1 MTVYPALDENIRI
14 NFFSGPI
21 KRNSKA
27 TSQKMCAHI
36 GSITWDGFNTLEH
49 KQDHRIQCSQ
59 CGKRFGND
67 VEMWNLLVY
76 QQKIKMILYELFF
89 YKDPL
94 TGVAIRWEIPQD
106 KLSKFKKSFVLQ
118 VIQQNSE
125 VIEQKIK
132 ALPRGVILGDETY
145 MGSRGNS
152 NVEIVF
158 INNDYETL
166 STGPV
171 DEGELKQSILKAFK
185 KIPEACRKK
194 LKILITDGEPSYKS
208 IAKYF
213 GSKVIHV
220 VQFHNKDLRGEIIIS
235 KYIKLGPHLLH
246 YKIMTHWKAFYRDKH
261 ELKFK
266 WEIKFIK
273 GNIQAKRGRPRN
285 SDKIKNKNAKWRQKL
300 KNYQSKSFQKGGTAK
315 IYVNFKTNKL
325 SMRAGAKKWM
335 LQMLTPIFKIF
346 KGKHITT
353 NLIESKHSQIKGNG
367 AGKKQRNKEYGHELF
382 TLHAFLVEY
391 GHIPFTNLTG
401 RPLYTY
407 LMKNEKNEKIGYR
420 IPEGK
425 RILVQT
431 VLSSYE

>member
-1 MTVYPALDENIRI
+1 MTEYPFLDEKMRI
-14 NFFSGPI
+14 NFFLSSI
-21 KRNSKA
+21 KRNLKS
-27 TSQKMCAHI
+27 TSQQMCAHI
-36 GSITWDGFNTLEH
+36 GSITWDGFNSSEH
-49 KQDHRIQCSQ
+49 KKDHRIKCSQ
-59 CGKRFGND
+59 CGKRFGKD
-67 VEMWNLLVY
+67 IEMINLLLY
-76 QQKIKMILYELFF
+76 QEKIKKILYELFILK
-89 YKDPL
+89 YPL
-94 TGVAIRWEIPQD
+94 TGVAIRWGIPQD

-118 VIQQNSE
+118 VIQQNSD

-152 NVEIVF
+152 NAEIVF

-171 DEGELKQSILKAFK
+171 GEGELKESILKTFN

-194 LKILITDGEPSYKS
+194 LKILITDGEPSYKA
-208 IAKYF
+208 IAKIF

-220 VQFHNKDLRGEIIIS
+220 AQLHNRDKRGEIIIS
-235 KYIKLGPHLLH
+235 KFKKFGPHFLH
-246 YKIMTHWKAFYRDKH
+246 YKIYTHWKAFYNDKY

-273 GNIQAKRGRPRN
+273 GKVQAKRGRPRN
-285 SDKIKNKNAKWRQKL
+285 SDKIKNENERWRQKL
-300 KNYQSKSFQKGGTAK
+300 ENYQSDSFRKEGTSK

-335 LQMLTPIFKIF
+335 IQMLTPIFKIF
-346 KGKHITT
+346 KEKHVTT

-367 AGKKQRNKEYGHELF
+367 AGKKQRDKEYGHQLF
-382 TLHAFLVEY
+382 TLLAFLVEY
-391 GHIPFTNLTG
+391 GFIPFTNLTG
-401 RPLYTY
+401 RPLYNY
-407 LMKNEKNEKIGYR
+407 LIKDDKKKKIGYR

-431 VLSSYE
+431 VLSGYE